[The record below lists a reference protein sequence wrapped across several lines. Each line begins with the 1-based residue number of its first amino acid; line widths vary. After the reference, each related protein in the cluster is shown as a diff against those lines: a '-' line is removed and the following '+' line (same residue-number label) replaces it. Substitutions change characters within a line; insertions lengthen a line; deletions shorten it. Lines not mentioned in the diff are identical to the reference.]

1 MVLAEA
7 NLICITF
14 KKGHI
19 NGRLTMWML
28 VGPMNTVLKKN
39 LSSHLRYTYLEE
51 LIFQNSQH
59 ENKHI
64 Y

>member
-19 NGRLTMWML
+19 NGTMWML
-28 VGPMNTVLKKN
+28 VGPMYTVLKKF

-51 LIFQNSQH
+51 LIFENSQH